1 MNLPFWQLKAAFLLL
16 FSHPMVSLYIGID
29 VGKFHHVACFLDDR
43 GNQIELL
50 KFGNNHQRLVSLRS
64 SSKDFLLQMMDSFW
78 GWRQLAIT
86 GFPCM
91 ILIDKEYQVKVFNPL
106 KVNWFRDFYIQP
118 VKTDVKDAFVI
129 ANILR
134 YEKERATSL
143 APPNVQRLQRPV
155 RYRRFLCDRLTQ
167 VKNKIRCLL
176 DKVFPE
182 YQNSR
187 IFSCFFGKASRALL
201 KIVPTPGKILS
212 LPVKEWAIYLEAHSR
227 KLG

>member
-1 MNLPFWQLKAAFLLL
+1 LETMNLPFWQLKAAFLLL

-106 KVNWFRDFYIQP
+106 KVNRFRDFYIQP

-134 YEKERATSL
+134 YGKERATSL

-155 RYRRFLCDRLTQ
+155 RYRRFLCDRLT
-167 VKNKIRCLL
+167 
-176 DKVFPE
+176 
-182 YQNSR
+182 
-187 IFSCFFGKASRALL
+187 
-201 KIVPTPGKILS
+201 
-212 LPVKEWAIYLEAHSR
+212 
-227 KLG
+227 